1 MKKFLLVLFLSTL
14 SAFAASA
21 QVSREDV
28 EKSVKVYFRQ
38 SESTLDVNYMDNK
51 AALQK
56 FAEEVKM
63 YYNDPSARFGQV
75 HIISGVSP
83 EGTKQINDRI
93 ARMRAQAIVSWINN
107 EIKADVAYRVETMG
121 VEWDK
126 LIEMVEADSN
136 VPHRDEVLDIL
147 KNLPVSTIKN
157 GVELTP
163 RYTALRSLRKG
174 APYKYIFDNHF
185 SQMRFA
191 AARIEFWRE
200 IIPELNITSSLP
212 LRFPAEGGKG
222 VIAYTKS
229 VSDDHITPI
238 TESGADWVKPLQATD
253 ADEVTFDVEPNTSNE
268 PRTTNVSLKYY
279 GKVYD
284 VPIEQDGA
292 PVVVE
297 QKEEVVPVMT
307 LTSSKSVDFAA
318 AGGNDVIAYQ
328 KNVADGVVPT
338 ATASEDWIESITPTE
353 EGISYTVAQNLA
365 EEPRSATI
373 TVESYGQ
380 QHTVTVNQ
388 AAAEPTCKPFYMG
401 IKTNMLYDVAA
412 IPNIGAEFYLGANF
426 SVVANWE
433 YSWWKSDKKSWY
445 WRSYG
450 GDVALRYW
458 MGKAAKEKPLTGHHL
473 GIYGQ
478 MITYDFEVGG
488 RGYIADSGFGKD
500 TELDPNLGWNW
511 AAGLE
516 YGYSLPVARRLNID
530 FTLGVGYHWG
540 TFKEYLPIDGH
551 YVWQATKRRQ
561 YIGPTKLEISLVWLI
576 GCDNYNKK
584 FDKKNK

>member
-1 MKKFLLVLFLSTL
+1 MKKFLLVLFVSTL
-14 SAFAASA
+14 SAFAAYA

-38 SESTLDVNYMDNK
+38 SESKLDVDYMDNK

-83 EGTKQINDRI
+83 EGSKQINDHI
-93 ARMRAQAIVSWINN
+93 ARMRAQSIVSWINR
-107 EIKADVAYRVETMG
+107 EIKADVGYRVETMG
-121 VEWDK
+121 IDWSKLVE
-126 LIEMVEADSN
+126 LVEKDVN
-136 VPHRDEVLDIL
+136 VPYRDEVLDIL

-163 RYTALRSLRKG
+163 CFTALRTMRKG
-174 APYKYIFDNHF
+174 EPYKYIFDNLF
-185 SQMRFA
+185 TQMRFA

-200 IIPELNITSSLP
+200 IIPVLNITSELP

-222 VIAYTKS
+222 VVAFTKS
-229 VSDDHITPI
+229 IEDNIVPPAECPSEWIK
-238 TESGADWVKPLQATD
+238 SLQSSATD
-253 ADEVTFDVEPNTSNE
+253 ATFDVEPNDSTE
-268 PRTTNVSLKYY
+268 PRTSTVSIRYY
-279 GKVYD
+279 DKVYD
-284 VPIEQDGA
+284 VP
-292 PVVVE
+292 VE
-297 QKEEVVPVMT
+297 QEGKKEEIVPEKVDPTMT
-307 LTSSKSVDFAA
+307 LTSAKNVDFAA
-318 AGGNDVIAYQ
+318 EGGKDVITYQ
-328 KNVADGVVPT
+328 KSVADDVVPT
-338 ATASEDWIESITPTE
+338 TTASEDWIESITPTE
-353 EGISYTVAQNLA
+353 EGISYTVAQNLS
-365 EEPRSATI
+365 EEPRTATI
-373 TVESYGQ
+373 TVESYGEK
-380 QHTVTVNQ
+380 HEVTVNQ
-388 AAAEPTCKPFYMG
+388 AGAKPSCKPFYMG
-401 IKTNMLYDVAA
+401 IKTNMLYDLGA

-426 SVVANWE
+426 SIVGNWQ
-433 YSWWKSDKKSWY
+433 YSWWKSDKKAWY
-445 WRSYG
+445 WRTYG

-458 MGKAAKEKPLTGHHL
+458 MGKASRNKPLTGHHL
-473 GIYGQ
+473 GLYGQ

-500 TELDPNLGWNW
+500 KSEDGTLGWNW

-516 YGYSLPVARRLNID
+516 YGYSLPIARRLNID

-540 TFKEYLPIDGH
+540 NFKEYLPIDGH

-561 YIGPTKLEISLVWLI
+561 YIGPTKLEVSLVWLI

-584 FDKKNK
+584 YNKKNK

>member
-14 SAFAASA
+14 SAFAAYA

-38 SESTLDVNYMDNK
+38 SESKLDVNYMGNK
-51 AALQK
+51 AALLK

-63 YYNDPSARFGQV
+63 YYNDPTARFGQV

-83 EGTKQINDRI
+83 EGTKQINDHI

-107 EIKADVAYRVETMG
+107 EIKADVGYRVETMG
-121 VEWDK
+121 VDWKK
-126 LIEMVEADSN
+126 LTEMVEADVN
-136 VPHRDEVLDIL
+136 VPYRDEVLDVL
-147 KNLPVSTIKN
+147 VNLPVSTIKN

-163 RYTALRSLRKG
+163 RYTALRSMRNG
-174 APYKYIFDNHF
+174 VPYQYIFDNLF

-200 IIPELNITSSLP
+200 VIPVLSITSEVP

-222 VIAYTKS
+222 LLAFTKS
-229 VSDDHITPI
+229 VEDNIVPPAECPAEWIQSLISSANNT
-238 TESGADWVKPLQATD
+238 
-253 ADEVTFDVEPNTSNE
+253 TFDVAPNDSTE
-268 PRTTNVSLKYY
+268 PRTTTISLKYY
-279 GKVYD
+279 DKVYD
-284 VPIEQDGA
+284 VPVEQEGKKE
-292 PVVVE
+292 PVVEKVD
-297 QKEEVVPVMT
+297 PVMT
-307 LTSSKSVDFAA
+307 LTSANTVDFAA
-318 AGGNDVIAYQ
+318 TGGKDVIAYQ
-328 KNVADGVVPT
+328 KNVADDVIPT
-338 ATASEDWIESITPTE
+338 ATASEDWIESITPTA
-353 EGISYTVAQNLA
+353 EGISYTVAQNTVQ
-365 EEPRSATI
+365 EPRTATI

-380 QHTVTVNQ
+380 QHVVTVNQ

-401 IKTNMLYDVAA
+401 IKTNMLYDLGA

-458 MGKAAKEKPLTGHHL
+458 LGKASRNKPLTGHHL
-473 GIYGQ
+473 GLYGQ

-500 TELDPNLGWNW
+500 KSEDGTLGWNW

-516 YGYSLPVARRLNID
+516 YGYSLPIARRLNID

-540 TFKEYLPIDGH
+540 NFKEYLPIDGH

-561 YIGPTKLEISLVWLI
+561 YIGPTKLEVSLVWLI

-584 FDKKNK
+584 YNKKNK

>member
-1 MKKFLLVLFLSTL
+1 MKKFLLVLFVSTL
-14 SAFAASA
+14 SAFAAYA

-38 SESTLDVNYMDNK
+38 SESKLDVDYMDNK

-83 EGTKQINDRI
+83 EGSKQINDHI
-93 ARMRAQAIVSWINN
+93 ARMRAQSIVSWINR
-107 EIKADVAYRVETMG
+107 EIKADVGYRVETMG
-121 VEWDK
+121 IDWSKLVE
-126 LIEMVEADSN
+126 LVEKDVN
-136 VPHRDEVLDIL
+136 VPYRDEVLDIL

-163 RYTALRSLRKG
+163 RFTALRTMRKG
-174 APYKYIFDNHF
+174 EPYKYIFDNLF
-185 SQMRFA
+185 TQMRFA

-200 IIPELNITSSLP
+200 IIPVLNITSELP

-222 VIAYTKS
+222 VVAFTKS
-229 VSDDHITPI
+229 IEDNIIPPAECPSEWIK
-238 TESGADWVKPLQATD
+238 SLQSSATD
-253 ADEVTFDVEPNTSNE
+253 ATFDVEPNDSTE
-268 PRTTNVSLKYY
+268 PRTSTVSIRYY
-279 GKVYD
+279 DKVYD
-284 VPIEQDGA
+284 VP
-292 PVVVE
+292 VE
-297 QKEEVVPVMT
+297 QEGKKEEIVPEKVDPTMT
-307 LTSSKSVDFAA
+307 LTSAKNVDFAA
-318 AGGNDVIAYQ
+318 EGGKDVITYQ
-328 KNVADGVVPT
+328 KSVADDVVPT
-338 ATASEDWIESITPTE
+338 TTASEDWIESITPTE
-353 EGISYTVAQNLA
+353 EGISYTVAQNLS
-365 EEPRSATI
+365 EEPRTATI
-373 TVESYGQ
+373 TVESYGEK
-380 QHTVTVNQ
+380 HEVTVNQ
-388 AAAEPTCKPFYMG
+388 AGAKPSCKPFYMG
-401 IKTNMLYDVAA
+401 IKTNMLYDLGA

-458 MGKAAKEKPLTGHHL
+458 LGKASRNKPLTGHHL
-473 GIYGQ
+473 GLYGQ

-500 TELDPNLGWNW
+500 KSEDGTLGWNW

-516 YGYSLPVARRLNID
+516 YGYSLPIARRLNID

-540 TFKEYLPIDGH
+540 NFKEYLPIDGH

-561 YIGPTKLEISLVWLI
+561 YIGPTKLEVSLVWLI

-584 FDKKNK
+584 YNKKNK

>member
-1 MKKFLLVLFLSTL
+1 MKKFLLVLFVSTL
-14 SAFAASA
+14 SAFAAYA

-38 SESTLDVNYMDNK
+38 SESKLDVDYMDNK

-83 EGTKQINDRI
+83 EGSKQINDHI
-93 ARMRAQAIVSWINN
+93 ARMRAQSIVSWINR
-107 EIKADVAYRVETMG
+107 EIKADVGYRVETMG
-121 VEWDK
+121 IDWSKLVE
-126 LIEMVEADSN
+126 LVEKDVN
-136 VPHRDEVLDIL
+136 VPYRDEVLDIL

-163 RYTALRSLRKG
+163 RFTALRTMRKG
-174 APYKYIFDNHF
+174 EPYKYIFDNLF
-185 SQMRFA
+185 TQMRFA

-200 IIPELNITSSLP
+200 IIPVLNITSELP

-222 VIAYTKS
+222 VVAFTKS
-229 VSDDHITPI
+229 IEDNIVPPAECPSEWIK
-238 TESGADWVKPLQATD
+238 SLQSSATD
-253 ADEVTFDVEPNTSNE
+253 ATFDVEPNDSTE
-268 PRTTNVSLKYY
+268 PRTSTVSIRYY
-279 GKVYD
+279 DKVYD
-284 VPIEQDGA
+284 VP
-292 PVVVE
+292 VE
-297 QKEEVVPVMT
+297 QEGKKEEIVPEKVDPTMT
-307 LTSSKSVDFAA
+307 LTSAKNVDFAA
-318 AGGNDVIAYQ
+318 EGGKDVITYQ
-328 KNVADGVVPT
+328 KSVADDVVPT
-338 ATASEDWIESITPTE
+338 TTASEDWIESITPTE
-353 EGISYTVAQNLA
+353 EGISYTVAQNLS
-365 EEPRSATI
+365 EEPRTATI
-373 TVESYGQ
+373 TVESYGEK
-380 QHTVTVNQ
+380 HEVTVNQ
-388 AAAEPTCKPFYMG
+388 AGAKPSCKPFYMG
-401 IKTNMLYDVAA
+401 IKTNMLYDLGA

-426 SVVANWE
+426 SIVGNWQ

-445 WRSYG
+445 WRTYG

-458 MGKAAKEKPLTGHHL
+458 MGKASRNKPLTGHHL
-473 GIYGQ
+473 GLYGQ

-500 TELDPNLGWNW
+500 KSEDASLGWNW

-516 YGYSLPVARRLNID
+516 YGYSLPIARRLNID

-540 TFKEYLPIDGH
+540 NFKEYLPIDGH
-551 YVWQATKRRQ
+551 YVWQATKRRK
-561 YIGPTKLEISLVWLI
+561 YIGPTKCEISLVWLI
-576 GCDNYNKK
+576 GCGNYNKK

>member
-14 SAFAASA
+14 SAFAAYA

-38 SESTLDVNYMDNK
+38 SESKLDVNYMGNK
-51 AALQK
+51 AALLK

-63 YYNDPSARFGQV
+63 YYNDPTARFGQV

-83 EGTKQINDRI
+83 EGTKQINDHI

-107 EIKADVAYRVETMG
+107 EIKADVGYRVETMG
-121 VEWDK
+121 VDWEK
-126 LIEMVEADSN
+126 LTEMVEADVN
-136 VPHRDEVLDIL
+136 VPYRDEVLDVL
-147 KNLPVSTIKN
+147 VNLPVSTIKN
-157 GVELTP
+157 GVESTP
-163 RYTALRSLRKG
+163 RYTALRSMRNG
-174 APYKYIFDNHF
+174 VPYKYIFDNLF

-200 IIPELNITSSLP
+200 VIPVLSITSEVP

-222 VIAYTKS
+222 LLAFTKS
-229 VSDDHITPI
+229 VEDNIVPPAECPVEWIQSLT
-238 TESGADWVKPLQATD
+238 SSANNA
-253 ADEVTFDVEPNTSNE
+253 TFDVAPNDSTE
-268 PRTTNVSLKYY
+268 PRTTTISLKYY
-279 GKVYD
+279 DKVYD
-284 VPIEQDGA
+284 VPVEQEGKKE
-292 PVVVE
+292 PVVEKVD
-297 QKEEVVPVMT
+297 PVMT
-307 LTSSKSVDFAA
+307 LTSANTVDFAA
-318 AGGNDVIAYQ
+318 TGGKDVIAYQ
-328 KNVADGVVPT
+328 KNVADDVIPT
-338 ATASEDWIESITPTE
+338 ATASEDWIESITPTA
-353 EGISYTVAQNLA
+353 EGISYTVAQNTVQ
-365 EEPRSATI
+365 EPRTATI

-380 QHTVTVNQ
+380 QHVVTVNQ
-388 AAAEPTCKPFYMG
+388 AAAEPACKPFYMG
-401 IKTNMLYDVAA
+401 IKTNMLYDLGA

-458 MGKAAKEKPLTGHHL
+458 LGKASRNKPLTGHHL
-473 GIYGQ
+473 GLYGQ

-500 TELDPNLGWNW
+500 KSEDGTLGWNW

-516 YGYSLPVARRLNID
+516 YGYSLPIARRLNID

-540 TFKEYLPIDGH
+540 NFKEYLPIDGH

-561 YIGPTKLEISLVWLI
+561 YIGPTKLEVSLVWLI

-584 FDKKNK
+584 YNKKNK

>member
-14 SAFAASA
+14 SAFAAYA

-38 SESTLDVNYMDNK
+38 SESKLDVDYMGNK
-51 AALQK
+51 AALLK

-63 YYNDPSARFGQV
+63 YYNDPTARFGQV

-83 EGTKQINDRI
+83 EGTKQINDHI

-107 EIKADVAYRVETMG
+107 EIKADVGYRVETMG
-121 VEWDK
+121 VDWEK
-126 LIEMVEADSN
+126 LTEMVQADVN
-136 VPHRDEVLDIL
+136 VPYRDEVLDVL
-147 KNLPVSTIKN
+147 VNLPVSTIKN

-163 RYTALRSLRKG
+163 RYTALRSMRNG
-174 APYKYIFDNHF
+174 VPYKYIFDNLF

-200 IIPELNITSSLP
+200 AIPVLSITSEVP

-222 VIAYTKS
+222 LLAFTKS
-229 VSDDHITPI
+229 VEDNIVPPAECPAEWIQSLT
-238 TESGADWVKPLQATD
+238 SSANNA
-253 ADEVTFDVEPNTSNE
+253 TFDVAPNDSTE
-268 PRTTNVSLKYY
+268 PRTTTISLKYY
-279 GKVYD
+279 DKVYD
-284 VPIEQDGA
+284 VPVEQEGKKE
-292 PVVVE
+292 PVVEKVD
-297 QKEEVVPVMT
+297 PVMT
-307 LTSSKSVDFAA
+307 LTSANTVDFAA
-318 AGGNDVIAYQ
+318 TGGKDVIAYQ
-328 KNVADGVVPT
+328 KNVADDVIPT
-338 ATASEDWIESITPTE
+338 ATASEDWIESITPTA
-353 EGISYTVAQNLA
+353 EGISYTVTQNTVQ
-365 EEPRSATI
+365 EPRTATI

-380 QHTVTVNQ
+380 QHVVTVNQ

-401 IKTNMLYDVAA
+401 IKTNMLYDLGA

-458 MGKAAKEKPLTGHHL
+458 LGKASRNKPLTGHHL
-473 GIYGQ
+473 GLYGQ

-500 TELDPNLGWNW
+500 KSEDGTLGWNW

-516 YGYSLPVARRLNID
+516 YGYSLPIARRLNID

-540 TFKEYLPIDGH
+540 NFKEYLPIDGH

-561 YIGPTKLEISLVWLI
+561 YIGPTKLEVSLVWLI

-584 FDKKNK
+584 YNKKNK

>member
-1 MKKFLLVLFLSTL
+1 MKKFLLVLFVSTL
-14 SAFAASA
+14 SAFAAYA

-38 SESTLDVNYMDNK
+38 SESKLDVDYMDNK

-83 EGTKQINDRI
+83 EGSKQINDHI
-93 ARMRAQAIVSWINN
+93 ARMRAQSIVSWINR
-107 EIKADVAYRVETMG
+107 EIKADVGYRVETMG
-121 VEWDK
+121 IDWSKLVE
-126 LIEMVEADSN
+126 LVEKDVN
-136 VPHRDEVLDIL
+136 VPYRDEVLDIL

-163 RYTALRSLRKG
+163 RFTTLRTMRKG
-174 APYKYIFDNHF
+174 EPYKYIFDNLF
-185 SQMRFA
+185 TQMRFA

-200 IIPELNITSSLP
+200 IIPVLNITSELP

-222 VIAYTKS
+222 VVAFTKS
-229 VSDDHITPI
+229 IEDNIIPPAECPSEWIK
-238 TESGADWVKPLQATD
+238 SLQSSATD
-253 ADEVTFDVEPNTSNE
+253 ATFDVEPNDSTE
-268 PRTTNVSLKYY
+268 PRTSTVSIRYY
-279 GKVYD
+279 DKVYD
-284 VPIEQDGA
+284 VP
-292 PVVVE
+292 VE
-297 QKEEVVPVMT
+297 QEGKKEEIVPEKVDPTMT
-307 LTSSKSVDFAA
+307 LTSAKNVDFAA
-318 AGGNDVIAYQ
+318 EGGKDVITYQ
-328 KNVADGVVPT
+328 KSVADDVVPT
-338 ATASEDWIESITPTE
+338 TTASEDWIESITPTE
-353 EGISYTVAQNLA
+353 EGISYTVAQNLS
-365 EEPRSATI
+365 EEPRTATI
-373 TVESYGQ
+373 TVESYGEK
-380 QHTVTVNQ
+380 HEVTVNQ
-388 AAAEPTCKPFYMG
+388 AGAKPSCKPFYMG
-401 IKTNMLYDVAA
+401 IKTNMLYDLGA

-426 SVVANWE
+426 SIVGNWQ
-433 YSWWKSDKKSWY
+433 YSWWKSDKKAWY
-445 WRSYG
+445 WRTYG

-458 MGKAAKEKPLTGHHL
+458 MGKASRNKPLTGHHL
-473 GIYGQ
+473 GLYGQ

-500 TELDPNLGWNW
+500 KSEDASLGWNW

-516 YGYSLPVARRLNID
+516 YGYSLPIARRLNID

-551 YVWQATKRRQ
+551 YVWQATKRRK
-561 YIGPTKLEISLVWLI
+561 YIGPTKCEISLVWLI
-576 GCDNYNKK
+576 GCGNYNKK

>member
-14 SAFAASA
+14 SAFAAYA

-38 SESTLDVNYMDNK
+38 SESKLDVDYMGNK
-51 AALQK
+51 AALLK

-63 YYNDPSARFGQV
+63 YYNDPTARFGQV

-83 EGTKQINDRI
+83 EGTKQINDHI

-107 EIKADVAYRVETMG
+107 EIKGDVGYRVETMG
-121 VEWDK
+121 VDWKK
-126 LIEMVEADSN
+126 LTEMVEADVN
-136 VPHRDEVLDIL
+136 VPYRDEVLDVL
-147 KNLPVSTIKN
+147 VNLPVSTIKN

-163 RYTALRSLRKG
+163 RYTALRSMRNG
-174 APYKYIFDNHF
+174 VPYKYIFDNLF

-200 IIPELNITSSLP
+200 VIPVLSITSEVP

-222 VIAYTKS
+222 LLAFTKS
-229 VSDDHITPI
+229 VEDNIVPPAECPAEWIQSLT
-238 TESGADWVKPLQATD
+238 SSANNA
-253 ADEVTFDVEPNTSNE
+253 TFDVAPNDSTE
-268 PRTTNVSLKYY
+268 PRTTTISLKYY
-279 GKVYD
+279 DKVYD
-284 VPIEQDGA
+284 VPVEQEGKKE
-292 PVVVE
+292 PVVEKVD
-297 QKEEVVPVMT
+297 PVMT
-307 LTSSKSVDFAA
+307 LTSANTVDFAA
-318 AGGNDVIAYQ
+318 TGGKDVIAYQ
-328 KNVADGVVPT
+328 KNVADDVIPT
-338 ATASEDWIESITPTE
+338 ATASEDWIESITPTA
-353 EGISYTVAQNLA
+353 EGISYTVAQNTVQ
-365 EEPRSATI
+365 EPRTATI

-380 QHTVTVNQ
+380 QHVVTVNQ
-388 AAAEPTCKPFYMG
+388 AAAEPACKPFYMG
-401 IKTNMLYDVAA
+401 IKTNMLYDLGA

-458 MGKAAKEKPLTGHHL
+458 LGKASRNKPLTGHHL
-473 GIYGQ
+473 GLYGQ

-500 TELDPNLGWNW
+500 KSEDGTLGWNW

-516 YGYSLPVARRLNID
+516 YGYSLPIARRLNID

-540 TFKEYLPIDGH
+540 NFKEYLPIDGH

-561 YIGPTKLEISLVWLI
+561 YIGPTKLEVSLVWLI

-584 FDKKNK
+584 YNKKNK

>member
-1 MKKFLLVLFLSTL
+1 MKKFLLVLFVSTL
-14 SAFAASA
+14 SAFAAYA

-38 SESTLDVNYMDNK
+38 SESKLDVDYMDNK

-83 EGTKQINDRI
+83 EGSKQINDHI
-93 ARMRAQAIVSWINN
+93 ARMRAQSIVSWINR
-107 EIKADVAYRVETMG
+107 EIKADVGYRVETMG
-121 VEWDK
+121 IDWSKLVE
-126 LIEMVEADSN
+126 LVEKDVN
-136 VPHRDEVLDIL
+136 VPYRDEVLDIL

-163 RYTALRSLRKG
+163 RFTALRTMRKG
-174 APYKYIFDNHF
+174 EPYKYIFDNLF
-185 SQMRFA
+185 TQMRFA

-200 IIPELNITSSLP
+200 IIPVLNITSELP

-222 VIAYTKS
+222 VVAFTKS
-229 VSDDHITPI
+229 IEDNIIPPAECPSEWIK
-238 TESGADWVKPLQATD
+238 SLQSSATD
-253 ADEVTFDVEPNTSNE
+253 ATFDVEPNDSTE
-268 PRTTNVSLKYY
+268 PRTSTVSIRYY
-279 GKVYD
+279 DKVYD
-284 VPIEQDGA
+284 VP
-292 PVVVE
+292 VE
-297 QKEEVVPVMT
+297 QEGKKEEIVPEKVDPTMT
-307 LTSSKSVDFAA
+307 LTSAKNVDFAA
-318 AGGNDVIAYQ
+318 EGGKDVITYQ
-328 KNVADGVVPT
+328 KSVADYVVPT
-338 ATASEDWIESITPTE
+338 TTASEDWIESITPTE
-353 EGISYTVAQNLA
+353 EGISYTVAQNLS
-365 EEPRSATI
+365 EEPRTATI
-373 TVESYGQ
+373 TVESYGEK
-380 QHTVTVNQ
+380 HEVTVNQ
-388 AAAEPTCKPFYMG
+388 AGAKPSCKPFYMG
-401 IKTNMLYDVAA
+401 IKTNMLYDLGA

-426 SVVANWE
+426 SIVGNWQ

-445 WRSYG
+445 WRTYG

-458 MGKAAKEKPLTGHHL
+458 MGKASRNKPLTGHHL
-473 GIYGQ
+473 GLYGQ

-500 TELDPNLGWNW
+500 KSEDASLGWNW

-516 YGYSLPVARRLNID
+516 YGYSLPIARRLNID

-551 YVWQATKRRQ
+551 YVWQATKRRK
-561 YIGPTKLEISLVWLI
+561 YIGPTKCEISLVWLI
-576 GCDNYNKK
+576 GCGNYNKK

>member
-14 SAFAASA
+14 SAFAAYA

-38 SESTLDVNYMDNK
+38 SESKLDVNYMGNK
-51 AALQK
+51 AALLK

-63 YYNDPSARFGQV
+63 YYNDPTARFGQV

-83 EGTKQINDRI
+83 EGTKQINDHI

-107 EIKADVAYRVETMG
+107 EIKGDVGYRVETMG
-121 VEWDK
+121 VDWKK
-126 LIEMVEADSN
+126 LTEMVEADVN
-136 VPHRDEVLDIL
+136 VPYRDEVLDVL
-147 KNLPVSTIKN
+147 VNLPVSTIKN

-163 RYTALRSLRKG
+163 RYTALRSMRNG
-174 APYKYIFDNHF
+174 VPYQYIFDNLF

-200 IIPELNITSSLP
+200 VIPVLSITSEVP

-222 VIAYTKS
+222 LLAFTKS
-229 VSDDHITPI
+229 VEDNIVPPAECPAEWIQSLT
-238 TESGADWVKPLQATD
+238 SSANNA
-253 ADEVTFDVEPNTSNE
+253 TFDVAPNDSTE
-268 PRTTNVSLKYY
+268 PRTTTISLKYY
-279 GKVYD
+279 DKVYD
-284 VPIEQDGA
+284 VPVEQEGKKE
-292 PVVVE
+292 PVVEKVD
-297 QKEEVVPVMT
+297 PVMT
-307 LTSSKSVDFAA
+307 LTSANTVDFAA
-318 AGGNDVIAYQ
+318 TGGKDVIAYQ
-328 KNVADGVVPT
+328 KNVADDVIPT
-338 ATASEDWIESITPTE
+338 ATASEDWIESITPTA
-353 EGISYTVAQNLA
+353 EGISYTVAQNTVQ
-365 EEPRSATI
+365 EPRTATI

-380 QHTVTVNQ
+380 QHVVTVNQ
-388 AAAEPTCKPFYMG
+388 AAAEPACKPFYMG
-401 IKTNMLYDVAA
+401 IKTNMLYDLGA

-458 MGKAAKEKPLTGHHL
+458 LGKASRNKPLTGHHL
-473 GIYGQ
+473 GLYGQ

-500 TELDPNLGWNW
+500 KSEDGTLGWNW

-516 YGYSLPVARRLNID
+516 YGYSLPIARRLNID

-540 TFKEYLPIDGH
+540 NFKEYLPIDGH

-561 YIGPTKLEISLVWLI
+561 YIGPTKLEVSLVWLI

-584 FDKKNK
+584 YNKKNK

>member
-1 MKKFLLVLFLSTL
+1 MKKFLLVLFVSTL
-14 SAFAASA
+14 SAFAAYA

-38 SESTLDVNYMDNK
+38 SESKLDVDYMDNK

-83 EGTKQINDRI
+83 EGSKQINDHI
-93 ARMRAQAIVSWINN
+93 ARMRAQSIVSWINR
-107 EIKADVAYRVETMG
+107 EIKADVGYRVETMG
-121 VEWDK
+121 IDWSKLVE
-126 LIEMVEADSN
+126 LVEKDVN
-136 VPHRDEVLDIL
+136 VPYRDEVLDIL

-163 RYTALRSLRKG
+163 RFTALRTMRKG
-174 APYKYIFDNHF
+174 EPYKYIFDNLF
-185 SQMRFA
+185 TQMRFA

-200 IIPELNITSSLP
+200 IIPVLNITSELP

-222 VIAYTKS
+222 VVAFTKS
-229 VSDDHITPI
+229 IEDNIIPPAECPSEWIK
-238 TESGADWVKPLQATD
+238 SLQSSATD
-253 ADEVTFDVEPNTSNE
+253 ATFDVEPNDSTE
-268 PRTTNVSLKYY
+268 PRTSTVSIRYY
-279 GKVYD
+279 DKVYD
-284 VPIEQDGA
+284 VP
-292 PVVVE
+292 VE
-297 QKEEVVPVMT
+297 QEGKKEEIVPEKVDPTMT
-307 LTSSKSVDFAA
+307 LTSAKNVDFAA
-318 AGGNDVIAYQ
+318 EGGKDVITYQ
-328 KNVADGVVPT
+328 KSVADDVVPT
-338 ATASEDWIESITPTE
+338 TTASEDWIESITPTE
-353 EGISYTVAQNLA
+353 EGISYTVAQNLS
-365 EEPRSATI
+365 EEPRTATI
-373 TVESYGQ
+373 TVESYGEK
-380 QHTVTVNQ
+380 HEVTVNQ
-388 AAAEPTCKPFYMG
+388 AGAKPSCKPFYMG
-401 IKTNMLYDVAA
+401 IKTNMLYDLGA

-426 SVVANWE
+426 SIVGNWQ
-433 YSWWKSDKKSWY
+433 YSWWKSDKKAWY
-445 WRSYG
+445 WRTYG

-458 MGKAAKEKPLTGHHL
+458 MGKASRNKPLTGHHL
-473 GIYGQ
+473 GLYGQ

-500 TELDPNLGWNW
+500 KSEDASLGWNW

-516 YGYSLPVARRLNID
+516 YGYSLPIARRLNID

-551 YVWQATKRRQ
+551 YVWQATKRRK
-561 YIGPTKLEISLVWLI
+561 YIGPTKCEISLVWLI
-576 GCDNYNKK
+576 GCGNYNKK

>member
-1 MKKFLLVLFLSTL
+1 MKKFLLVLFVSTL
-14 SAFAASA
+14 SAFAAYA

-38 SESTLDVNYMDNK
+38 SESKLDVDYMDNK

-83 EGTKQINDRI
+83 EGSKQINDHI
-93 ARMRAQAIVSWINN
+93 ARMRAQSIVSWINR
-107 EIKADVAYRVETMG
+107 EIKADVGYRVETMG
-121 VEWDK
+121 IDWSKLVE
-126 LIEMVEADSN
+126 LVEKDVN
-136 VPHRDEVLDIL
+136 VPYRDEVLDIL

-163 RYTALRSLRKG
+163 RFTALRTMRKG
-174 APYKYIFDNHF
+174 EPYKYIFDNLF
-185 SQMRFA
+185 TQMRFA

-200 IIPELNITSSLP
+200 IIPVLNITSELP

-222 VIAYTKS
+222 VVAFTKS
-229 VSDDHITPI
+229 IEDNIIPPAECPSEWIK
-238 TESGADWVKPLQATD
+238 SLQSSATD
-253 ADEVTFDVEPNTSNE
+253 ATFDVEPNDSTE
-268 PRTTNVSLKYY
+268 PRTSTVSIRYY
-279 GKVYD
+279 DKVYD
-284 VPIEQDGA
+284 VP
-292 PVVVE
+292 VE
-297 QKEEVVPVMT
+297 QEGKKEEIVPE
-307 LTSSKSVDFAA
+307 K
-318 AGGNDVIAYQ
+318 
-328 KNVADGVVPT
+328 
-338 ATASEDWIESITPTE
+338 DWIESITPTE
-353 EGISYTVAQNLA
+353 EGISYTVAQNLS
-365 EEPRSATI
+365 EEPRTATI
-373 TVESYGQ
+373 TVESYGEK
-380 QHTVTVNQ
+380 HEVTVNQ
-388 AAAEPTCKPFYMG
+388 AGAKPSCKPFYMG
-401 IKTNMLYDVAA
+401 IKTNMLYDLGA

-426 SVVANWE
+426 SIVGNWQ
-433 YSWWKSDKKSWY
+433 YSWWKSDKKAWY
-445 WRSYG
+445 WRTYG

-458 MGKAAKEKPLTGHHL
+458 MGKASRNKPLTGHHL
-473 GIYGQ
+473 GLYGQ

-500 TELDPNLGWNW
+500 KSEDGTLGWNW

-516 YGYSLPVARRLNID
+516 YGYSLPIARRLNID

-540 TFKEYLPIDGH
+540 NFKEYLPIDGH

-561 YIGPTKLEISLVWLI
+561 YIGPTKLEVSLVWLI

-584 FDKKNK
+584 YNKKNK

>member
-1 MKKFLLVLFLSTL
+1 MKKFLLVLFVSTL
-14 SAFAASA
+14 SAFAAYA

-38 SESTLDVNYMDNK
+38 SESKLDVDYMDNK

-83 EGTKQINDRI
+83 EGSKQINDHI
-93 ARMRAQAIVSWINN
+93 ARMRAQSIVSWINR
-107 EIKADVAYRVETMG
+107 EIKADVGYRVETMG
-121 VEWDK
+121 IDWSKLVE
-126 LIEMVEADSN
+126 LVEKDVN
-136 VPHRDEVLDIL
+136 VPYRDEVLDIL

-163 RYTALRSLRKG
+163 RFTTLRTMRKG
-174 APYKYIFDNHF
+174 EPYKYIFDNLF
-185 SQMRFA
+185 TQMRFA

-200 IIPELNITSSLP
+200 IIPVLNITSELP

-222 VIAYTKS
+222 VVAFTKS
-229 VSDDHITPI
+229 IEDNIVPPAECPSEWIK
-238 TESGADWVKPLQATD
+238 SLQSSATD
-253 ADEVTFDVEPNTSNE
+253 ATFDVEPNDSTE
-268 PRTTNVSLKYY
+268 PRTSTVSIRYY
-279 GKVYD
+279 DKVYD
-284 VPIEQDGA
+284 VP
-292 PVVVE
+292 VE
-297 QKEEVVPVMT
+297 QEGKKEEIVPEKVDPTMT
-307 LTSSKSVDFAA
+307 LTSAKNVDFAA
-318 AGGNDVIAYQ
+318 EGGKDVITYQ
-328 KNVADGVVPT
+328 KSVADDVVPT
-338 ATASEDWIESITPTE
+338 TTASEDWLESITPTE
-353 EGISYTVAQNLA
+353 EGISYTVAQNLS
-365 EEPRSATI
+365 EEPRTATI
-373 TVESYGQ
+373 TVESYGEK
-380 QHTVTVNQ
+380 HEVTVNQ
-388 AAAEPTCKPFYMG
+388 AGAKPSCKPFYMG
-401 IKTNMLYDVAA
+401 IKTNMLYDLGA

-426 SVVANWE
+426 SIVGNWQ
-433 YSWWKSDKKSWY
+433 YSWWKSDKKAWY
-445 WRSYG
+445 WRTYG

-458 MGKAAKEKPLTGHHL
+458 MGKASRNKPLTGHHL
-473 GIYGQ
+473 GLYGQ

-500 TELDPNLGWNW
+500 KSEDASLGWNW

-516 YGYSLPVARRLNID
+516 YGYSLPIARRLNID

-551 YVWQATKRRQ
+551 YVWQATKRRK
-561 YIGPTKLEISLVWLI
+561 YIGPTKCEISLVWLI
-576 GCDNYNKK
+576 GCGNYNKK

>member
-1 MKKFLLVLFLSTL
+1 MKKFLLVLFVSTL
-14 SAFAASA
+14 SAFAAYA

-38 SESTLDVNYMDNK
+38 SESKLDVDYMDNK

-83 EGTKQINDRI
+83 EGSKQINDHI
-93 ARMRAQAIVSWINN
+93 ARMRAQSIVSWINR
-107 EIKADVAYRVETMG
+107 EIKADVGYRVETMG
-121 VEWDK
+121 IDWSKLVE
-126 LIEMVEADSN
+126 LVEKDVN
-136 VPHRDEVLDIL
+136 VPYRDEVLDIL

-163 RYTALRSLRKG
+163 CFTALRTMRKG
-174 APYKYIFDNHF
+174 EPYKYIFDNLF
-185 SQMRFA
+185 TQMRFA

-200 IIPELNITSSLP
+200 IIPVLNITSELP

-222 VIAYTKS
+222 VVAFTKS
-229 VSDDHITPI
+229 IEDNIVPPAECPSEWIK
-238 TESGADWVKPLQATD
+238 SLQSSATD
-253 ADEVTFDVEPNTSNE
+253 ATFDVEPNDSTE
-268 PRTTNVSLKYY
+268 PRTSTVSIRYY
-279 GKVYD
+279 DKVYD
-284 VPIEQDGA
+284 VP
-292 PVVVE
+292 VE
-297 QKEEVVPVMT
+297 QEGKKEEIVPEKVDPTMT
-307 LTSSKSVDFAA
+307 LTSAKNVDFAA
-318 AGGNDVIAYQ
+318 EGGKDVITYQ
-328 KNVADGVVPT
+328 KSVADDVVPT
-338 ATASEDWIESITPTE
+338 TTASEDWIESITPTE
-353 EGISYTVAQNLA
+353 EGISYTVAQNLS
-365 EEPRSATI
+365 EEPRTATI
-373 TVESYGQ
+373 TVESYGEK
-380 QHTVTVNQ
+380 HEVTVNQ
-388 AAAEPTCKPFYMG
+388 AGAKPSCKPFYMG
-401 IKTNMLYDVAA
+401 IKTNMLYDLGA

-426 SVVANWE
+426 SIVGNWQ
-433 YSWWKSDKKSWY
+433 YSWWKSDKKAWY
-445 WRSYG
+445 WRTYG

-458 MGKAAKEKPLTGHHL
+458 MGKASRNKPLTGHHL
-473 GIYGQ
+473 GLYGQ

-500 TELDPNLGWNW
+500 KSEDASLGWNW

-516 YGYSLPVARRLNID
+516 YGYSLPIARRLNID

-540 TFKEYLPIDGH
+540 NFKEYLPIDGH

-561 YIGPTKLEISLVWLI
+561 YIGPTKLEVSLVWLI

-584 FDKKNK
+584 YNKKNK

>member
-14 SAFAASA
+14 SAFAAYA

-38 SESTLDVNYMDNK
+38 SESKLDVNYMGNK
-51 AALQK
+51 AALLK

-63 YYNDPSARFGQV
+63 YYNDPTARFGQV

-83 EGTKQINDRI
+83 EGTKQINDHI

-107 EIKADVAYRVETMG
+107 EIKADVGYRVETMG
-121 VEWDK
+121 VDWKK
-126 LIEMVEADSN
+126 LTEMVEADVN
-136 VPHRDEVLDIL
+136 VPYRDEVLDVL
-147 KNLPVSTIKN
+147 VNLPVSTIKN

-163 RYTALRSLRKG
+163 RYTALRSMRNG
-174 APYKYIFDNHF
+174 VPYQYIFDNLF

-200 IIPELNITSSLP
+200 VIPVLSITSEVP

-222 VIAYTKS
+222 LLAFTKS
-229 VSDDHITPI
+229 VEDNIVPPAECPAEWIQSLISSANNT
-238 TESGADWVKPLQATD
+238 
-253 ADEVTFDVEPNTSNE
+253 TFDVAPNDSTE
-268 PRTTNVSLKYY
+268 PRTTTISLKYY
-279 GKVYD
+279 DKVYD
-284 VPIEQDGA
+284 VPVEQEGKKE
-292 PVVVE
+292 PVVEKVD
-297 QKEEVVPVMT
+297 PVMT
-307 LTSSKSVDFAA
+307 LTSARTVDFAA
-318 AGGNDVIAYQ
+318 TGGKDVIAYQ
-328 KNVADGVVPT
+328 KNVADDVIPT
-338 ATASEDWIESITPTE
+338 ATASEDWIESITPTA
-353 EGISYTVAQNLA
+353 EGISYTVAQNTVQ
-365 EEPRSATI
+365 EPRTATI

-380 QHTVTVNQ
+380 QHVVTVNQ

-401 IKTNMLYDVAA
+401 IKTNMLYDLGA

-458 MGKAAKEKPLTGHHL
+458 LGKASRNKPLTGHHL
-473 GIYGQ
+473 GLYGQ

-500 TELDPNLGWNW
+500 KSEDGTLGWNW

-516 YGYSLPVARRLNID
+516 YGYSLPIARRLNID

-540 TFKEYLPIDGH
+540 NFKEYLPIDGH

-561 YIGPTKLEISLVWLI
+561 YIGPTKLEVSLVWLI

-584 FDKKNK
+584 YNKKNK

>member
-14 SAFAASA
+14 SAFAAYA

-38 SESTLDVNYMDNK
+38 SESKLDVNYMGNK
-51 AALQK
+51 AALLK

-63 YYNDPSARFGQV
+63 YYNDPTARFGQV

-83 EGTKQINDRI
+83 EGTKQINDHI

-107 EIKADVAYRVETMG
+107 EIKADVGYRVETMG
-121 VEWDK
+121 VDWKK
-126 LIEMVEADSN
+126 LTEMVEADVN
-136 VPHRDEVLDIL
+136 VPYRDEVLDVL
-147 KNLPVSTIKN
+147 VNLPVSTIKN

-163 RYTALRSLRKG
+163 RYTALRSMRNG
-174 APYKYIFDNHF
+174 VPYQYIFDNLF

-200 IIPELNITSSLP
+200 VIPVLSITSEVP

-222 VIAYTKS
+222 LLAFTKS
-229 VSDDHITPI
+229 EEDNIVPPAECPAEWIQSLT
-238 TESGADWVKPLQATD
+238 SSANNA
-253 ADEVTFDVEPNTSNE
+253 TFDVAPNDSTE
-268 PRTTNVSLKYY
+268 PRTTTISLKYY
-279 GKVYD
+279 DKVYD
-284 VPIEQDGA
+284 VPVEQEGKKE
-292 PVVVE
+292 PVVEKVD
-297 QKEEVVPVMT
+297 PVMT
-307 LTSSKSVDFAA
+307 LTSANTVDFAA
-318 AGGNDVIAYQ
+318 TGGKDVIAYQ
-328 KNVADGVVPT
+328 KNVADDVIPT
-338 ATASEDWIESITPTE
+338 ATASEDWIESITPTA
-353 EGISYTVAQNLA
+353 EGISYTVAQNTVQ
-365 EEPRSATI
+365 EPRTATI

-380 QHTVTVNQ
+380 QHVVTVNQ

-401 IKTNMLYDVAA
+401 IKTNMLYDLGA

-458 MGKAAKEKPLTGHHL
+458 LGKASRNKPLTGHHL
-473 GIYGQ
+473 GLYGQ

-500 TELDPNLGWNW
+500 KSEDGTLGWNW

-516 YGYSLPVARRLNID
+516 YGYSLPIARRLNID

-540 TFKEYLPIDGH
+540 NFKEYLPIDGH

-561 YIGPTKLEISLVWLI
+561 YIGPTKLEVSLVWLI

-584 FDKKNK
+584 YNKKNK

>member
-1 MKKFLLVLFLSTL
+1 MKKFLLVLFVSTL
-14 SAFAASA
+14 SAFAAYA

-38 SESTLDVNYMDNK
+38 SESKLDVDYMDNK

-83 EGTKQINDRI
+83 EGSKQINDHI
-93 ARMRAQAIVSWINN
+93 ARMRAQSIVSWINR
-107 EIKADVAYRVETMG
+107 EIKADVGYRVETMG
-121 VEWDK
+121 IDWSKLVE
-126 LIEMVEADSN
+126 LVEKDVN
-136 VPHRDEVLDIL
+136 VPYRDEVLDIL

-163 RYTALRSLRKG
+163 RFTALRTMRKG
-174 APYKYIFDNHF
+174 EPYKYIFDNLF
-185 SQMRFA
+185 TQMRFA

-200 IIPELNITSSLP
+200 IIPVLNITSELP

-222 VIAYTKS
+222 VVAFTKS
-229 VSDDHITPI
+229 IEDNIVPPAECPSEWIK
-238 TESGADWVKPLQATD
+238 SLQSSATD
-253 ADEVTFDVEPNTSNE
+253 ATFDVEPNDSTE
-268 PRTTNVSLKYY
+268 PRTSTVSIRYY
-279 GKVYD
+279 DKVYD
-284 VPIEQDGA
+284 VP
-292 PVVVE
+292 VE
-297 QKEEVVPVMT
+297 QEGKKEEIVPEKVDPTMT
-307 LTSSKSVDFAA
+307 LTSAKNVDFAA
-318 AGGNDVIAYQ
+318 EGGKDVITYQ
-328 KNVADGVVPT
+328 KSVADDVVPT
-338 ATASEDWIESITPTE
+338 TTASEDWIESITPTE
-353 EGISYTVAQNLA
+353 EGISYTVAQNLS
-365 EEPRSATI
+365 EEPRTATI
-373 TVESYGQ
+373 TVESYGEK
-380 QHTVTVNQ
+380 HEVTVNQ
-388 AAAEPTCKPFYMG
+388 AGAKPSCKPFYMG
-401 IKTNMLYDVAA
+401 IKTNMLYDLGA

-426 SVVANWE
+426 SIVGNWQ

-445 WRSYG
+445 WRTYG

-458 MGKAAKEKPLTGHHL
+458 MGKASRNKPLTGHHL
-473 GIYGQ
+473 GLYGQ

-500 TELDPNLGWNW
+500 KSEDASLGWNW

-516 YGYSLPVARRLNID
+516 YGYSLPIARRLNID

-551 YVWQATKRRQ
+551 YVWQATKRRK
-561 YIGPTKLEISLVWLI
+561 YIGPTKCEISLVWLI
-576 GCDNYNKK
+576 GCGNYNKK

>member
-14 SAFAASA
+14 SAFAAYA

-38 SESTLDVNYMDNK
+38 SESKLDVDYMGNK
-51 AALQK
+51 AALLK

-63 YYNDPSARFGQV
+63 YYNDPTARFGQV

-83 EGTKQINDRI
+83 EGTKQINDHI

-107 EIKADVAYRVETMG
+107 EIKADVGYRVETMG
-121 VEWDK
+121 VDWEK
-126 LIEMVEADSN
+126 LTEMVEADVN
-136 VPHRDEVLDIL
+136 VPYRDEVLDVL
-147 KNLPVSTIKN
+147 VNLPVSTIKN
-157 GVELTP
+157 GVESTP
-163 RYTALRSLRKG
+163 RYTALRSMRNG
-174 APYKYIFDNHF
+174 VPYQYIFDNLF

-200 IIPELNITSSLP
+200 VIPVLSITSEVP

-222 VIAYTKS
+222 LLAFTKS
-229 VSDDHITPI
+229 VEDNIVPPAECPAEWIQSLISSANNT
-238 TESGADWVKPLQATD
+238 
-253 ADEVTFDVEPNTSNE
+253 TFDVAPNDSTE
-268 PRTTNVSLKYY
+268 PRTTTISLKYY
-279 GKVYD
+279 DKVYD
-284 VPIEQDGA
+284 VPVEQEGKKE
-292 PVVVE
+292 PVVEKVD
-297 QKEEVVPVMT
+297 PVMT
-307 LTSSKSVDFAA
+307 LTSANTVDFAA
-318 AGGNDVIAYQ
+318 TGGKDVIAYQ
-328 KNVADGVVPT
+328 KNVADDVIPT
-338 ATASEDWIESITPTE
+338 ATASEDWIESITPTA
-353 EGISYTVAQNLA
+353 EGISYTVAQNTVQ
-365 EEPRSATI
+365 EPRTATI

-380 QHTVTVNQ
+380 QHVVTVNQ

-401 IKTNMLYDVAA
+401 IKTNMLYDLGA

-458 MGKAAKEKPLTGHHL
+458 LGKASRNKPLTGHHL
-473 GIYGQ
+473 GLYGQ

-500 TELDPNLGWNW
+500 KSEDGTLGWNW

-516 YGYSLPVARRLNID
+516 YGYSLPIARRLNID

-540 TFKEYLPIDGH
+540 NFKEYLPIDGH

-561 YIGPTKLEISLVWLI
+561 YIGPTKLEVSLVWLI

-584 FDKKNK
+584 YNKKNK

>member
-1 MKKFLLVLFLSTL
+1 MKKFLLVLFVSTL
-14 SAFAASA
+14 SAFAAYA

-38 SESTLDVNYMDNK
+38 SESKLDVDYMDNK

-83 EGTKQINDRI
+83 EGSKQINDHI
-93 ARMRAQAIVSWINN
+93 ARMRAQSIVSWINR
-107 EIKADVAYRVETMG
+107 EIKADVGYRVETMG
-121 VEWDK
+121 IDWSKLVE
-126 LIEMVEADSN
+126 LVEKDVN
-136 VPHRDEVLDIL
+136 VPYRDEVLDIL

-163 RYTALRSLRKG
+163 RFTALRTMRKG
-174 APYKYIFDNHF
+174 EPYKYIFDNLF
-185 SQMRFA
+185 TQMRFA

-200 IIPELNITSSLP
+200 IIPVLNITSELP

-222 VIAYTKS
+222 VVAFTKS
-229 VSDDHITPI
+229 IEDNIIPPAECPSEWIK
-238 TESGADWVKPLQATD
+238 SLQSSATD
-253 ADEVTFDVEPNTSNE
+253 ATFDVEPNDSTE
-268 PRTTNVSLKYY
+268 PRTSTVSIRYY
-279 GKVYD
+279 DKVYD
-284 VPIEQDGA
+284 VP
-292 PVVVE
+292 VE
-297 QKEEVVPVMT
+297 QEGKKEEIVPEKVDPTMT
-307 LTSSKSVDFAA
+307 LTSAKNVDFAA
-318 AGGNDVIAYQ
+318 EGGKDVITYQ
-328 KNVADGVVPT
+328 KSVADDVVPT
-338 ATASEDWIESITPTE
+338 TTASEDWIESITPTE
-353 EGISYTVAQNLA
+353 EGISYTVAQNLS
-365 EEPRSATI
+365 EEPRTATI
-373 TVESYGQ
+373 TVESYGEK
-380 QHTVTVNQ
+380 HEVTVNQ
-388 AAAEPTCKPFYMG
+388 AGAKPSCKPFYMG
-401 IKTNMLYDVAA
+401 IKTNMLYDLGA

-445 WRSYG
+445 WRTYG

-458 MGKAAKEKPLTGHHL
+458 MGKASRNKPLTGHHL
-473 GIYGQ
+473 GLYGQ

-500 TELDPNLGWNW
+500 KSEDASLGWNW

-516 YGYSLPVARRLNID
+516 YGYSLPIARRLNID

-551 YVWQATKRRQ
+551 YVWQATKRRK
-561 YIGPTKLEISLVWLI
+561 YIGPTKCEISLVWLI
-576 GCDNYNKK
+576 GCGNYNKK

>member
-14 SAFAASA
+14 SAFAAYA

-38 SESTLDVNYMDNK
+38 SESKLDVNYMDNK

-63 YYNDPSARFGQV
+63 YYNDPTARFGQV

-83 EGTKQINDRI
+83 EGTKQINDHI

-107 EIKADVAYRVETMG
+107 EIKGDVGYRVETMG
-121 VEWDK
+121 VDWKK
-126 LIEMVEADSN
+126 LTEMVEADVN
-136 VPHRDEVLDIL
+136 VPYRDEVLDVL
-147 KNLPVSTIKN
+147 VNLPVSTIKN

-163 RYTALRSLRKG
+163 RYTALRSMRNG
-174 APYKYIFDNHF
+174 VPYKYIFDNLF

-200 IIPELNITSSLP
+200 AIPVLSITSEVP

-222 VIAYTKS
+222 LLAFTKS
-229 VSDDHITPI
+229 VEDNIVPPAECPAEWIQSLT
-238 TESGADWVKPLQATD
+238 SSANNA
-253 ADEVTFDVEPNTSNE
+253 TFDVAPNDSTE
-268 PRTTNVSLKYY
+268 PRTTTISLKYY
-279 GKVYD
+279 DKVYD
-284 VPIEQDGA
+284 VPVEQEGKKE
-292 PVVVE
+292 PVVEKVD
-297 QKEEVVPVMT
+297 PTMT
-307 LTSSKSVDFAA
+307 LTSASTVDFAA
-318 AGGNDVIAYQ
+318 TGGKDVIAYQ
-328 KNVADGVVPT
+328 KNVADDVVPT
-338 ATASEDWIESITPTE
+338 ATASEDWIESITPTA
-353 EGISYTVAQNLA
+353 EGISYTVAQNTA
-365 EEPRSATI
+365 QEPRTATI

-380 QHTVTVNQ
+380 QHVVTVNQ

-401 IKTNMLYDVAA
+401 IKTNMLYDLGA

-458 MGKAAKEKPLTGHHL
+458 LGKASRNKPLTGHHL
-473 GIYGQ
+473 GLYGQ

-500 TELDPNLGWNW
+500 KSEDGTLGWNW

-516 YGYSLPVARRLNID
+516 YGYSLPIARRLNID

-540 TFKEYLPIDGH
+540 NFKEYLPIDGD

-561 YIGPTKLEISLVWLI
+561 YIGPTKLEVSLVWLI

-584 FDKKNK
+584 YNKKNK

>member
-1 MKKFLLVLFLSTL
+1 MKKFLLVLFVSTL
-14 SAFAASA
+14 SAFAAYA

-38 SESTLDVNYMDNK
+38 SESKLDVDYMDNK

-83 EGTKQINDRI
+83 EGSKQINDHI
-93 ARMRAQAIVSWINN
+93 ARMRAQSIVSWINR
-107 EIKADVAYRVETMG
+107 EIKADVGYRVETMG
-121 VEWDK
+121 IDWSKLVE
-126 LIEMVEADSN
+126 LVEKDVN
-136 VPHRDEVLDIL
+136 VPYRDEVLDIL

-163 RYTALRSLRKG
+163 RFTALRTMRKG
-174 APYKYIFDNHF
+174 EPYKYIFDNLF
-185 SQMRFA
+185 TQMRFA

-200 IIPELNITSSLP
+200 IIPVLNITSELP

-222 VIAYTKS
+222 VVAFTKS
-229 VSDDHITPI
+229 IEDNIIPPAECPSEWIK
-238 TESGADWVKPLQATD
+238 SLQSSATD
-253 ADEVTFDVEPNTSNE
+253 ATFDVEPNDSTE
-268 PRTTNVSLKYY
+268 PRTSTVSIRYY
-279 GKVYD
+279 DKVYD
-284 VPIEQDGA
+284 VP
-292 PVVVE
+292 VE
-297 QKEEVVPVMT
+297 QEGEKEEIVPEKVDPTMT
-307 LTSSKSVDFAA
+307 LTSAKNVDFAA
-318 AGGNDVIAYQ
+318 EGGKDVITYQ
-328 KNVADGVVPT
+328 KSVADDVVPT
-338 ATASEDWIESITPTE
+338 TTASEDWIESITPTE
-353 EGISYTVAQNLA
+353 EGISYTVAQNLS
-365 EEPRSATI
+365 EEPRTATI
-373 TVESYGQ
+373 TVESYGEK
-380 QHTVTVNQ
+380 HEVTVNQ
-388 AAAEPTCKPFYMG
+388 AGAKPSCKPFYMG
-401 IKTNMLYDVAA
+401 IKTNMLYDLGA

-426 SVVANWE
+426 SIVGNWQ
-433 YSWWKSDKKSWY
+433 YSWWKSDKKAWY
-445 WRSYG
+445 WRTYG

-458 MGKAAKEKPLTGHHL
+458 MGKASRNKPLTGHHL
-473 GIYGQ
+473 GLYGQ

-500 TELDPNLGWNW
+500 KSEDASLGWNW

-516 YGYSLPVARRLNID
+516 YGYSLPIARRLNID

-551 YVWQATKRRQ
+551 YVWQATKRRK
-561 YIGPTKLEISLVWLI
+561 YIGPTKCEISLVWLI
-576 GCDNYNKK
+576 GCGNYNKK

>member
-1 MKKFLLVLFLSTL
+1 MKKFLLVLFVSTL
-14 SAFAASA
+14 SAFAAYA

-38 SESTLDVNYMDNK
+38 SESKLDVDYMDNK

-83 EGTKQINDRI
+83 EGSKQINDHI
-93 ARMRAQAIVSWINN
+93 ARMRAQSIVSWINR
-107 EIKADVAYRVETMG
+107 EIKADVGYRVETMG
-121 VEWDK
+121 IDWSKLVE
-126 LIEMVEADSN
+126 LVEKDVN
-136 VPHRDEVLDIL
+136 VPYRDEVLDIL

-163 RYTALRSLRKG
+163 RFTALRTMRKG
-174 APYKYIFDNHF
+174 EPYKYIFDNLF
-185 SQMRFA
+185 TQMRFA

-200 IIPELNITSSLP
+200 IIPVLNITSELP

-222 VIAYTKS
+222 VVAFTKS
-229 VSDDHITPI
+229 IEDNIVPPAECPSEWIK
-238 TESGADWVKPLQATD
+238 SLQSSATD
-253 ADEVTFDVEPNTSNE
+253 ATFDVEPNDSTE
-268 PRTTNVSLKYY
+268 PRTSTVSIRYY
-279 GKVYD
+279 DKVYD
-284 VPIEQDGA
+284 VPVEQEGKKE
-292 PVVVE
+292 PVVEKVD
-297 QKEEVVPVMT
+297 PVMT
-307 LTSSKSVDFAA
+307 LTSANTVDFAA
-318 AGGNDVIAYQ
+318 TGGKDVIAYQ
-328 KNVADGVVPT
+328 KNVADDVIPT
-338 ATASEDWIESITPTE
+338 ATASEDWIESITPTA
-353 EGISYTVAQNLA
+353 EGISYTVAQNTVQ
-365 EEPRSATI
+365 EPRTATI

-380 QHTVTVNQ
+380 QHVVTVNQ
-388 AAAEPTCKPFYMG
+388 AAAEPACKPFYMG
-401 IKTNMLYDVAA
+401 IKTNMLYDLGA

-458 MGKAAKEKPLTGHHL
+458 LGKASRNKPLTGHHL
-473 GIYGQ
+473 GLYGQ

-500 TELDPNLGWNW
+500 KSEDGTLGWNW

-516 YGYSLPVARRLNID
+516 YGYSLPIARRLNID

-540 TFKEYLPIDGH
+540 NFKEYLPIDGD

-561 YIGPTKLEISLVWLI
+561 YIGPTKLEVSLVWLI

-584 FDKKNK
+584 YYKKNK

>member
-1 MKKFLLVLFLSTL
+1 MKKFLLVLFVSTL
-14 SAFAASA
+14 SAFAAYA

-38 SESTLDVNYMDNK
+38 SESKLDVDYMDNK

-83 EGTKQINDRI
+83 EGSKQINDHI
-93 ARMRAQAIVSWINN
+93 ARMRAQSIVSWINR
-107 EIKADVAYRVETMG
+107 EIKADVGYRVETMG
-121 VEWDK
+121 IDWSKLVE
-126 LIEMVEADSN
+126 LVEKDVN
-136 VPHRDEVLDIL
+136 VPYRDEVLDIL

-163 RYTALRSLRKG
+163 RFTALRTMRKG
-174 APYKYIFDNHF
+174 EPYKYIFDNLF
-185 SQMRFA
+185 TQMRFA

-200 IIPELNITSSLP
+200 IIPVLNITSELP

-222 VIAYTKS
+222 VVAFTKS
-229 VSDDHITPI
+229 IEDNIIPPAECPSEWIK
-238 TESGADWVKPLQATD
+238 SLQSSATD
-253 ADEVTFDVEPNTSNE
+253 ATFDVEPNDSTE
-268 PRTTNVSLKYY
+268 PRTSTVSIRYY
-279 GKVYD
+279 DKVYD
-284 VPIEQDGA
+284 VP
-292 PVVVE
+292 VE
-297 QKEEVVPVMT
+297 QEGKKEEIVPEKVDPTMT
-307 LTSSKSVDFAA
+307 LTSAKNVDFAA
-318 AGGNDVIAYQ
+318 EGGKDVITYQ
-328 KNVADGVVPT
+328 KSVADDVVPT
-338 ATASEDWIESITPTE
+338 TTASEDWLESITPTE
-353 EGISYTVAQNLA
+353 EGISYTVAQNLS
-365 EEPRSATI
+365 EEPRTATI
-373 TVESYGQ
+373 TVESYGEK
-380 QHTVTVNQ
+380 HEVTVNQ
-388 AAAEPTCKPFYMG
+388 AGAKPSCKPFYMG
-401 IKTNMLYDVAA
+401 IKTNMLYDLGA

-426 SVVANWE
+426 SIGGNWQ
-433 YSWWKSDKKSWY
+433 YSWWKSDKKAWY
-445 WRSYG
+445 WRTYG

-458 MGKAAKEKPLTGHHL
+458 MGKASRNKPLTGHHL
-473 GIYGQ
+473 GLYGQ

-500 TELDPNLGWNW
+500 KSEDASLGWNW

-516 YGYSLPVARRLNID
+516 YGYSLPIARRLNID

-551 YVWQATKRRQ
+551 YVWQATKRRK
-561 YIGPTKLEISLVWLI
+561 YIGPTKCEISLVWLI
-576 GCDNYNKK
+576 GCGNYNKK

>member
-1 MKKFLLVLFLSTL
+1 MKKFLLVLFVSTL
-14 SAFAASA
+14 SAFAAYA

-38 SESTLDVNYMDNK
+38 SESKLDVDYMDNK

-83 EGTKQINDRI
+83 EGSKQINDHI
-93 ARMRAQAIVSWINN
+93 ARMRAQSIVSWINR
-107 EIKADVAYRVETMG
+107 EIKADVGYRVETMG
-121 VEWDK
+121 IDWSKLVE
-126 LIEMVEADSN
+126 LVEKDVN
-136 VPHRDEVLDIL
+136 VPYRDEVLDIL

-163 RYTALRSLRKG
+163 RFTALRTMRKG
-174 APYKYIFDNHF
+174 EPYKYIFDNLF
-185 SQMRFA
+185 TQMRFA

-200 IIPELNITSSLP
+200 IIPVLNITSELP

-222 VIAYTKS
+222 VVAFTKS
-229 VSDDHITPI
+229 IEDNIIPPAECPSEWIK
-238 TESGADWVKPLQATD
+238 SLQSSATD
-253 ADEVTFDVEPNTSNE
+253 ATFDVEPNDSTE
-268 PRTTNVSLKYY
+268 PRTSTVSIRYY
-279 GKVYD
+279 DKVYD
-284 VPIEQDGA
+284 VP
-292 PVVVE
+292 VE
-297 QKEEVVPVMT
+297 QEGKKEEIVPEKVDPTMT
-307 LTSSKSVDFAA
+307 LTSAKNVDFAA
-318 AGGNDVIAYQ
+318 EGGKDVITYQ
-328 KNVADGVVPT
+328 KSVADDVVPT
-338 ATASEDWIESITPTE
+338 TTASEDWIESITPTE
-353 EGISYTVAQNLA
+353 EGISYTVAQNLS
-365 EEPRSATI
+365 EEPRTATI
-373 TVESYGQ
+373 TVESYGEK
-380 QHTVTVNQ
+380 HEVTVNQ
-388 AAAEPTCKPFYMG
+388 AGAKPSCKPFYMG
-401 IKTNMLYDVAA
+401 IKTNMLYDLGA

-426 SVVANWE
+426 SIVGNWQ

-445 WRSYG
+445 WRTYG

-458 MGKAAKEKPLTGHHL
+458 MGKASRNKPLTGHHL
-473 GIYGQ
+473 GLYGQ

-500 TELDPNLGWNW
+500 KSEDASLGWNW

-516 YGYSLPVARRLNID
+516 YGYSLPIARRLNID

-551 YVWQATKRRQ
+551 YVWQATKRRK
-561 YIGPTKLEISLVWLI
+561 YIGPTKCEISLVWLI
-576 GCDNYNKK
+576 GCGNYNKK

>member
-14 SAFAASA
+14 SAFAAYA

-38 SESTLDVNYMDNK
+38 SESKLDVNYMGNK
-51 AALQK
+51 AALLK

-63 YYNDPSARFGQV
+63 YYNDPTARFGQV

-83 EGTKQINDRI
+83 EGTKQINDHI

-107 EIKADVAYRVETMG
+107 EIKADVGYRVETMG
-121 VEWDK
+121 VDWKK
-126 LIEMVEADSN
+126 LTEMVEADVN
-136 VPHRDEVLDIL
+136 VPYRDEVLDVL
-147 KNLPVSTIKN
+147 VNLPVSTIKN
-157 GVELTP
+157 GVESTP
-163 RYTALRSLRKG
+163 RYTALRSMRNG
-174 APYKYIFDNHF
+174 VPYQYIFDNLF

-200 IIPELNITSSLP
+200 VIPVLSITSEVP

-222 VIAYTKS
+222 LLAFTKS
-229 VSDDHITPI
+229 VEDNIVPPAECPAEWIQSLISSANNT
-238 TESGADWVKPLQATD
+238 
-253 ADEVTFDVEPNTSNE
+253 TFDVAPNDSTE
-268 PRTTNVSLKYY
+268 PRTTTISLKYY
-279 GKVYD
+279 DKVYD
-284 VPIEQDGA
+284 VPVEQEGKKES
-292 PVVVE
+292 VVE
-297 QKEEVVPVMT
+297 EVDPVMT
-307 LTSSKSVDFAA
+307 LTSANTVDFAA
-318 AGGNDVIAYQ
+318 TGGKDVIAYQ
-328 KNVADGVVPT
+328 KNVADDVIPT
-338 ATASEDWIESITPTE
+338 ATASEDWIESITPTA
-353 EGISYTVAQNLA
+353 EGISYTVAQNTVQ
-365 EEPRSATI
+365 EPRTATI

-380 QHTVTVNQ
+380 QHVVTVNQ

-401 IKTNMLYDVAA
+401 IKTNMLYDLGA

-458 MGKAAKEKPLTGHHL
+458 LGKASRNKPLTGHHL
-473 GIYGQ
+473 GLYGQ

-500 TELDPNLGWNW
+500 KSEDGTLGWNW

-516 YGYSLPVARRLNID
+516 YGYSLPIARRLNID

-540 TFKEYLPIDGH
+540 NFKEYLPIDGH

-561 YIGPTKLEISLVWLI
+561 YIGPTKLEVSLVWLI

-584 FDKKNK
+584 YNKKNK

>member
-1 MKKFLLVLFLSTL
+1 MKKFLLVLFLSAL
-14 SAFAASA
+14 SAFAAYA

-38 SESTLDVNYMDNK
+38 SESKLDVNYMDNK

-63 YYNDPSARFGQV
+63 YYNDPTARFGQV

-83 EGTKQINDRI
+83 EGTKQINDHI

-107 EIKADVAYRVETMG
+107 EIKGDVGYRVETMG
-121 VEWDK
+121 VDWEK
-126 LIEMVEADSN
+126 LTEMVEADVN
-136 VPHRDEVLDIL
+136 VPYRDEVLDVL
-147 KNLPVSTIKN
+147 VNLPVSTIKN
-157 GVELTP
+157 GVESTP
-163 RYTALRSLRKG
+163 RYTALRSMRNG
-174 APYKYIFDNHF
+174 VPYKYIFDNLF

-200 IIPELNITSSLP
+200 AIPVLSITSEVP

-222 VIAYTKS
+222 LLAFTKS
-229 VSDDHITPI
+229 VEDNIVPPAECPAEWIQSLT
-238 TESGADWVKPLQATD
+238 SSANNA
-253 ADEVTFDVEPNTSNE
+253 TFDVAPNDSTE
-268 PRTTNVSLKYY
+268 PRTTTISLKYY
-279 GKVYD
+279 DKVYD
-284 VPIEQDGA
+284 VPVEQEGKKE
-292 PVVVE
+292 PVVEKVD
-297 QKEEVVPVMT
+297 PTMT
-307 LTSSKSVDFAA
+307 LTSASTVDFAA
-318 AGGNDVIAYQ
+318 TGGKDVIAYQ
-328 KNVADGVVPT
+328 KSVADDVIPT
-338 ATASEDWIESITPTE
+338 AKASEDWIESITPTA
-353 EGISYTVAQNLA
+353 EGISYTVAQNTA
-365 EEPRSATI
+365 QEPRTATI

-380 QHTVTVNQ
+380 QHVVTVNQ

-401 IKTNMLYDVAA
+401 IKTNMLYDLGA

-458 MGKAAKEKPLTGHHL
+458 LGKASRNKPLTGHHL
-473 GIYGQ
+473 GLYGQ

-500 TELDPNLGWNW
+500 KGEDATLGWNW

-516 YGYSLPVARRLNID
+516 YGYSLPIARRLNID

-540 TFKEYLPIDGH
+540 NFKEYLPIDGD

-561 YIGPTKLEISLVWLI
+561 YIGPTKLEVSLVWLI

-584 FDKKNK
+584 YNKKNK

>member
-1 MKKFLLVLFLSTL
+1 MFVSTL
-14 SAFAASA
+14 SAFAAYA

-38 SESTLDVNYMDNK
+38 SESKLDVDYMDNK

-83 EGTKQINDRI
+83 EGSKQINDHI
-93 ARMRAQAIVSWINN
+93 ARMRAQSIVSWINR
-107 EIKADVAYRVETMG
+107 EIKADVGYRVETMG
-121 VEWDK
+121 IDWSKLVE
-126 LIEMVEADSN
+126 LVEKDVN
-136 VPHRDEVLDIL
+136 VPYRDEVLDIL

-163 RYTALRSLRKG
+163 RFTALRTMRKG
-174 APYKYIFDNHF
+174 EPYKYIFDNLF
-185 SQMRFA
+185 TQMRFA

-200 IIPELNITSSLP
+200 IIPVLNITSELP

-222 VIAYTKS
+222 VVAFTKS
-229 VSDDHITPI
+229 IEDNIIPPAECPSEWIK
-238 TESGADWVKPLQATD
+238 SLQSSATD
-253 ADEVTFDVEPNTSNE
+253 ATFDVEPNDSTE
-268 PRTTNVSLKYY
+268 PRTSTVSIRYY
-279 GKVYD
+279 DKVYD
-284 VPIEQDGA
+284 VP
-292 PVVVE
+292 VE
-297 QKEEVVPVMT
+297 QEGKKEEIVPEKVDPTMT
-307 LTSSKSVDFAA
+307 LTSAKNVDFAA
-318 AGGNDVIAYQ
+318 EGGKDVITYQ
-328 KNVADGVVPT
+328 KSVADDVVPT
-338 ATASEDWIESITPTE
+338 TTASEDWIESITPTE
-353 EGISYTVAQNLA
+353 EGISYTVAQNLS
-365 EEPRSATI
+365 EEPRTATI
-373 TVESYGQ
+373 TVESYGEK
-380 QHTVTVNQ
+380 HEVTVNQ
-388 AAAEPTCKPFYMG
+388 AGAKPSCKPFYMG
-401 IKTNMLYDVAA
+401 IKTNMLYDLGA

-426 SVVANWE
+426 SIVGNWQ

-445 WRSYG
+445 WRTYG

-458 MGKAAKEKPLTGHHL
+458 MGKASRNKPLTGHHL
-473 GIYGQ
+473 GLYGQ

-500 TELDPNLGWNW
+500 KSEDASLGWNW

-516 YGYSLPVARRLNID
+516 YGYSLPIARRLNID

-551 YVWQATKRRQ
+551 YVWQATKRRK
-561 YIGPTKLEISLVWLI
+561 YIGPTKCEISLVWLI
-576 GCDNYNKK
+576 GCGNYNKK

>member
-1 MKKFLLVLFLSTL
+1 MKKFLLVLFVSTL
-14 SAFAASA
+14 SAFAAYA

-38 SESTLDVNYMDNK
+38 SESKLDVDYMDNK

-83 EGTKQINDRI
+83 EGSKQINDHI
-93 ARMRAQAIVSWINN
+93 ARMRAQSIVSWINR
-107 EIKADVAYRVETMG
+107 EIKADVGYRVETMG
-121 VEWDK
+121 IDWSKLVE
-126 LIEMVEADSN
+126 LVEKDVN
-136 VPHRDEVLDIL
+136 VPYRDEVLDIL

-163 RYTALRSLRKG
+163 RFTALRTMRKG
-174 APYKYIFDNHF
+174 EPYKYIFDNLF
-185 SQMRFA
+185 TQMRFA

-200 IIPELNITSSLP
+200 IIPVLNITSELP

-222 VIAYTKS
+222 VVAFTKS
-229 VSDDHITPI
+229 IEDNIVPPAECPSEWIK
-238 TESGADWVKPLQATD
+238 SLQSSATD
-253 ADEVTFDVEPNTSNE
+253 ATFDVEPNDSTE
-268 PRTTNVSLKYY
+268 PRTSTVSIRYY
-279 GKVYD
+279 DKVYD
-284 VPIEQDGA
+284 VP
-292 PVVVE
+292 VE
-297 QKEEVVPVMT
+297 QEGKKEEIVPEKVDPTMT
-307 LTSSKSVDFAA
+307 LTSAKNVDFAA
-318 AGGNDVIAYQ
+318 EGGKDVITYQ
-328 KNVADGVVPT
+328 KSVADYVVPT
-338 ATASEDWIESITPTE
+338 TTASEDWIESITPTE
-353 EGISYTVAQNLA
+353 EGISYTVAQNLS
-365 EEPRSATI
+365 EEPRTATI
-373 TVESYGQ
+373 TVESYGEK
-380 QHTVTVNQ
+380 HEVTVNQ
-388 AAAEPTCKPFYMG
+388 AGAKPSCKPFYMG
-401 IKTNMLYDVAA
+401 IKTNMLYDLGA

-426 SVVANWE
+426 SIVGNWQ

-445 WRSYG
+445 WRTYG

-458 MGKAAKEKPLTGHHL
+458 MGKASRNKPLTGHHL
-473 GIYGQ
+473 GLYGQ

-500 TELDPNLGWNW
+500 KSEDASLGWNW

-516 YGYSLPVARRLNID
+516 YGYSLPIARRLNID

-551 YVWQATKRRQ
+551 YVWQATKRRK
-561 YIGPTKLEISLVWLI
+561 YIGPTKCEISLVWLI
-576 GCDNYNKK
+576 GCGNYNKK